1 MNEND
6 VPINNVITCD
16 PASDLIID
24 HKFIKLR

>member
-16 PASDLIID
+16 PASAIID